1 MSTKAFGM
9 RFRNLQA
16 SNLAMV
22 AKQGWRL
29 LTNQNSLVAKI
40 FKAKYYP
47 NGDVLKAKLGSNPS
61 YAWRSI
67 YNNLEVIRRGT
78 RWRMGN
84 GKMIHIQDDKWL
96 LTPTT
101 YKVIS
106 PPRDLDD
113 FRMVSYLVDDGTKS
127 QKSNLVRELFLPFE
141 VETILRIPLSHN
153 LLDDK
158 IIWVGNKRGGG
169 VSC

>member
-1 MSTKAFGM
+1 M

-40 FKAKYYP
+40 FKEKYYP

-84 GKMIHIQDDKWL
+84 VKMIHI
-96 LTPTT
+96 
-101 YKVIS
+101 
-106 PPRDLDD
+106 
-113 FRMVSYLVDDGTKS
+113 
-127 QKSNLVRELFLPFE
+127 
-141 VETILRIPLSHN
+141 
-153 LLDDK
+153 
-158 IIWVGNKRGGG
+158 
-169 VSC
+169 

>member
-1 MSTKAFGM
+1 M

-22 AKQGWRL
+22 AKPGWRL

-67 YNNLEVIRRGT
+67 YNNLEVICRGT

-84 GKMIHIQDDKWL
+84 GKMINI
-96 LTPTT
+96 
-101 YKVIS
+101 
-106 PPRDLDD
+106 
-113 FRMVSYLVDDGTKS
+113 
-127 QKSNLVRELFLPFE
+127 
-141 VETILRIPLSHN
+141 
-153 LLDDK
+153 
-158 IIWVGNKRGGG
+158 
-169 VSC
+169 